1 MGLEEW
7 GGLSAQVGH
16 TASDLQFWAVTQP
29 TCEIPKKKM
38 NGSNEFDQYILC

>member
-29 TCEIPKKKM
+29 TCEIPKKK
-38 NGSNEFDQYILC
+38 SERVK